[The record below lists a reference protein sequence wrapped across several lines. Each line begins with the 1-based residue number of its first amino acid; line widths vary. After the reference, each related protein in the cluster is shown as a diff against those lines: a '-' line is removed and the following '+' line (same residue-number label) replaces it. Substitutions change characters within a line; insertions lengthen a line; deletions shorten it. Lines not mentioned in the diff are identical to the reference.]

1 MMVTGGRLS
10 VPPESLVGLR
20 RRLDTMPDRAD
31 VIKQAAAL
39 YGVSTTTLYRQLR
52 TLHRPRPIRRADRGR
67 PRKVPIAELERW
79 CEIIAALKLHTT
91 NKIGASSLDRP
102 GHPTSGGIRR

>member
-20 RRLDTMPDRAD
+20 RRLDTMPDRHPDRAD

-39 YGVSTTTLYRQLR
+39 YGVSTTTLWRES
-52 TLHRPRPIRRADRGR
+52 RA
-67 PRKVPIAELERW
+67 VTAICTW
-79 CEIIAALKLHTT
+79 
-91 NKIGASSLDRP
+91 
-102 GHPTSGGIRR
+102 